1 MIEAVHVKKN
11 FDKILAV
18 DDISA
23 TIQEGSVFGLIGTN
37 GAGKSTFMRMMCGVL
52 KPDEGKILVD
62 GIPVYENEQ
71 AKERY

>member
-37 GAGKSTFMRMMCGVL
+37 GAR
-52 KPDEGKILVD
+52 
-62 GIPVYENEQ
+62 
-71 AKERY
+71 